1 MGYMGFGLQKWIYTQ
16 KPRKIFNKL
25 KANYG
30 DQLENTPAAKP
41 DLQPKKYG
49 TVARSLVLERAR
61 KENEADRVRR
71 LKVLFVSMVITIA
84 LLYLVVWII
93 KTVYFK

>member
-25 KANYG
+25 KDNYG
-30 DQLENTPAAKP
+30 DNLENTPTANP
-41 DLQPKKYG
+41 DLRPKKYD
-49 TVARSLVLERAR
+49 TVAKSLVLERAR
-61 KENEADRVRR
+61 KENEADSARR
-71 LKVLFVSMVITIA
+71 LKVLIVSMLITIV